1 MMAILRSVDTG
12 LPQIRATNS
21 GYSAFILPTGDVYEL
36 TEFGEEA
43 VRSFELPLSQVPQTI
58 GTRLGDWFGPFSLAL
73 ALLLFFFKRSGVRRK
88 LIRRS
93 SKKSWPVGGGR

>member
-1 MMAILRSVDTG
+1 MTELARQGAEIQLSVSNDSWFGDAGAAQWHLMMAILRSVDTA

-36 TEFGEEA
+36 TEFG
-43 VRSFELPLSQVPQTI
+43 
-58 GTRLGDWFGPFSLAL
+58 
-73 ALLLFFFKRSGVRRK
+73 
-88 LIRRS
+88 RRS